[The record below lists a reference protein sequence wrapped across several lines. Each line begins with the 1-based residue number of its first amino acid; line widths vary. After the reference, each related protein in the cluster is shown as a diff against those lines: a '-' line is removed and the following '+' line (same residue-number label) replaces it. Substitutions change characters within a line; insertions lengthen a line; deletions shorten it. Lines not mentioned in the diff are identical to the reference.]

1 MKNSTGCRGHT
12 IKTAS
17 GDYFDFINPNSEDV
31 KIYDIAIGLS
41 KICRFG
47 GQLPDDKFYS
57 VAEHSLLCLELASR
71 DGITDKGILGA
82 ILLHD
87 ATEAYCGDVV
97 KPLKNL
103 MGQAYTDIEKRIEN
117 AISKKFNVDFELNH
131 DIIKKYDTEMLFA
144 EKNFL
149 FDCNPDELWT
159 NELEFRKVEIEINMH
174 PAWVARENFTSKFF
188 EVFNG

>member
-1 MKNSTGCRGHT
+1 MRNTIGCRGHT

-17 GDYFDFINPNSEDV
+17 GVYFDFTDPVVED
-31 KIYDIAIGLS
+31 ISLSDISVGLS

-47 GQLPDDKFYS
+47 GQLPDDKFYT
-57 VAEHSLLCLELASR
+57 VAEHSVLCLELAQR
-71 DGITDKGILGA
+71 DGITDKAILRA

-103 MGQAYTDIEKRIEN
+103 MGDAYTDIEQRIEN
-117 AISKKFNVDFELNH
+117 AIAEKFSVDFKRNH

-149 FDCNPDELWT
+149 LDCDPNEIWT
-159 NELEFRKVEIEINMH
+159 NELEFRKVEIEINML
-174 PAWVARENFTSKFF
+174 PAWAARKLFIDKYI
-188 EVFNG
+188 EVTNG